1 MKVIEMVKCVRIG
14 NKLIRAI
21 PAVQSPKNAPAATRT
36 PTIVAPMPVTLGAPP
51 VLLPPLKAPVD
62 VGPEEEREDEPDPGV
77 DVPVTIEEED
87 VRVERLRTG

>member
-1 MKVIEMVKCVRIG
+1 
-14 NKLIRAI
+14 
-21 PAVQSPKNAPAATRT
+21 
-36 PTIVAPMPVTLGAPP
+36 MPVTLRAPP

-87 VRVERLRTG
+87 VRVERLHTG